1 MKITFVLPYAG
12 LQGGIRVIAIHAER
26 LARRGHEV
34 RIVSTPRAFA
44 IRHTLKSLLLGKSW
58 PKHEPS
64 YFEGMALPHR
74 VLERVRGVNDADI
87 EDGDL
92 VVATYYT
99 TAAGVLKLSPS
110 KGAKAIFIQGYEI
123 EENKKNAA
131 LDASWRMPMHKVIIS
146 RWLVALARTKFGDG
160 VVSHVPNSVDLDQFH
175 APARSR
181 NAVPTVGML
190 YHPHPIKG
198 CKTSLRA
205 IERIA
210 AALPSLR
217 LVCFG
222 TERPDIT
229 LPLPPFA
236 EFHYRPPQD
245 KLRELYAQCD
255 VWICG
260 SFAEGF
266 HLPPLEAMACRCPVV
281 STRVGG
287 PMDIVVEG
295 VNGHLVDVK
304 DDEALADRALRV
316 LRSPDAQW
324 SAMSDAAWRTATRYS
339 WDDAAAL
346 FAKALLQAIERS
358 PRRVDTSP
366 AHTPVCE
373 NTDLHHGPP
382 TV

>member
-12 LQGGIRVIAIHAER
+12 LQGGIRVIAIYAER

-44 IRHTLKSLLLGKSW
+44 IRHTLKALLLGKGW

-74 VLERVRGVNDADI
+74 VLERVRGVTDADI
-87 EDGDL
+87 ENGDV

-99 TAAGVLKLSPS
+99 TAAGVSKLSPG

-123 EENKKNAA
+123 EENKKNAK
-131 LDASWRMPMHKVIIS
+131 LDASWRMPMHKIIVS
-146 RWLVALARTKFGDG
+146 RWLVALARSKFNDEL
-160 VVSHVPNSVDLDQFH
+160 VSHVPNSVDLDQFN
-175 APARSR
+175 APVRSR
-181 NAVPTVGML
+181 NAVPTIGML

-205 IERIA
+205 IERVA
-210 AALPSLR
+210 AELPSVR

-222 TERPDIT
+222 TEHPDIT
-229 LPLPPFA
+229 LPLPRFA

-287 PMDIVVEG
+287 PMDIVEEG
-295 VNGHLVDVK
+295 INGHLVDVN
-304 DDEALADRALRV
+304 DDKALAERVLRV
-316 LRSPDAQW
+316 LRRPNADW
-324 SAMSDAAWRTATRYS
+324 VAMSDAAWRTATRYG
-339 WDDAAAL
+339 WDDAAELFEQAL
-346 FAKALLQAIERS
+346 YRAIERT
-358 PRRVDTSP
+358 PRRGGASLRLVPGS
-366 AHTPVCE
+366 E
-373 NTDLHHGPP
+373 ELDLDHGQP
-382 TV
+382 TL